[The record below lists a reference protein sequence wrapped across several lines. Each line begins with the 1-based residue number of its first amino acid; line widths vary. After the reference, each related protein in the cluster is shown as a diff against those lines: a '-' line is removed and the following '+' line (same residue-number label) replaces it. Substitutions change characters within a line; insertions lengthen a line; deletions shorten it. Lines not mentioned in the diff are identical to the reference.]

1 MLREQIFAEAMNRI
15 AEKRLHAQQEQERR
29 TDEILRKI
37 PESAALE
44 RRLRT
49 VCLSVMQVAD
59 SAQRAERLRQ
69 IQKQAAEADGMM
81 RQILT
86 ANGYPADYL
95 DTHYSC
101 EKCNDSGF
109 VNGERCSCLLH
120 EIAVISA
127 EQMNARSRL
136 SLCSFDSFSMRYYDD
151 LPQEKYDTMEK
162 NFKLCKQYA
171 ASFSPGKSGNLFM
184 IGGTGLGKTHLS
196 LSIAS
201 VLLANGFTVIYDS
214 IGNLLHTV
222 KRELNGHGEQSGDIF
237 NAILDCDLLILDDVG
252 TEYDTNYACSLLY
265 TILNDRINR
274 EKEIIVSTNLTHNEL
289 QDKYSDRIV
298 SRMLMAEI
306 LHFYGKDIRLKQR
319 HSRTHT
325 GSTGGAP

>member
-49 VCLSVMQVAD
+49 VCLSVMQIAD

-136 SLCSFDSFSMRYYDD
+136 SLCSFDSFSMQYYDD
-151 LPQEKYDTMEK
+151 LPPKTRSKMGD
-162 NFKLCKQYA
+162 NFEICKQYA
-171 ASFSPGKSGNLFM
+171 LNFMPGKTDNLFL
-184 IGGTGLGKTHLS
+184 IGPTGLGKTHLS

-201 VLLANGFTVIYDS
+201 VLLEKGFSVIYDS
-214 IGNLLHTV
+214 VGSLLHT
-222 KRELNGHGEQSGDIF
+222 LEQEHFSRSEASGDTLETL
-237 NAILDCDLLILDDVG
+237 LDCDLLILDDFG
-252 TEYDTNYACSLLY
+252 TEFDTSFSRSMLY
-265 TILNDRINR
+265 TILNSRMNAAKPFVVNTNLDLKEIKERYGDRILSR
-274 EKEIIVSTNLTHNEL
+274 LISSQSL
-289 QDKYSDRIV
+289 Q
-298 SRMLMAEI
+298 
-306 LHFYGKDIRLKQR
+306 FYGKDIRRQT
-319 HSRTHT
+319 RTHT

>member
-1 MLREQIFAEAMNRI
+1 MLREQIFAEAMNRV

-49 VCLSVMQVAD
+49 VCLSVMQIAD

-101 EKCNDSGF
+101 EKCSDSGF

-136 SLCSFDSFSMRYYDD
+136 ALCSFDSFSMQYYDD
-151 LPQEKYDTMEK
+151 LPREEHQAMQR
-162 NFKLCKQYA
+162 NLVRCRAYA
-171 ASFSPGKSGNLFM
+171 ESFVPGESGNLFM

-201 VLLANGFTVIYDS
+201 VLLEKGFSVIYDS
-214 IGNLLHTV
+214 VGSLLHT
-222 KRELNGHGEQSGDIF
+222 LEQEHFSHSEASGDTLETL
-237 NAILDCDLLILDDVG
+237 LDCDLLILDDFG
-252 TEYDTNYACSLLY
+252 TEFDTSFSRSMIY
-265 TILNDRINR
+265 TILNSRMNAQKALIVNTNLSSSEIQNSYGDRI
-274 EKEIIVSTNLTHNEL
+274 L
-289 QDKYSDRIV
+289 
-298 SRMLMAEI
+298 SRLLASEI
-306 LHFYGKDIRLKQR
+306 LHFYGKDIRLKK
-319 HSRTHT
+319 RTHT